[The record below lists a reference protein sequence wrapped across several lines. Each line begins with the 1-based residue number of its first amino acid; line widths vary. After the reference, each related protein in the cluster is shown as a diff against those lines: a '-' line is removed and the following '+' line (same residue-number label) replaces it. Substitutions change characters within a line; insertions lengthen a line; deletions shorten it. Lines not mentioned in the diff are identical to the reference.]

1 MSSEFQFAG
10 KADRLEER
18 NKDMSYLKAVK
29 MFDSWDSRSSL
40 DVLVKS
46 EITIDVRDKAFGM

>member
-46 EITIDVRDKAFGM
+46 EITIDM